1 MRIDPSGN
9 HDHLSNRTP
18 VVKETDT
25 GRTEA
30 AKPKEPALL
39 AGPEKRAEA
48 KPLQHGQGKGLD
60 LRSFTPRQMAELSME
75 LYVAGVVTWD
85 EYAML
90 AFQPELHPDYDRT
103 IGALTGEKAAPD
115 RPRDFIVEWEK
126 RLRFEE
132 KHNGKD
138 REAVQRTV
146 RIVNVLKQL
155 GAPTNVLV

>member
-1 MRIDPSGN
+1 MRIDPS
-9 HDHLSNRTP
+9 DHLSQRTP
-18 VVKETDT
+18 TINEAGTTRAD
-25 GRTEA
+25 A
-30 AKPKEPALL
+30 AKPKAPPLL

-48 KPLQHGQGKGLD
+48 KPLQPGQGKGLD
-60 LRSFTPRQMAELSME
+60 LRNFTPRQMAELSME
-75 LYVAGVVTWD
+75 LYVSGAVTWE

-115 RPRDFIVEWEK
+115 GPRDFIAEWEA

-138 REAVQRTV
+138 RETVQRAV
-146 RIVNVLKQL
+146 RIVSVLKQL